1 MSRVHMRMA
10 AAIAALSVVAS
21 CGPGGGFDPD
31 LRRWGGG
38 GLATDSAA
46 AAAPA
51 RPDADARGVITF
63 ANGQVAVARA
73 GDTPASVAARL
84 GLGADE
90 LARHNALPPDTRL
103 ETGAVLV
110 LPRAVGAAPQGAVG
124 AAAGVGAGGPVS
136 ITDPFAGTA
145 ASRGTAGTSTPSATA
160 STSATPSAPAPAASA
175 PSEHIV
181 AAGETA
187 WSVARR
193 YGITVQD
200 LAAWNGLPAD
210 MSLRVG
216 QRLLIPQPGQR
227 RTAAASTST
236 TAPGQGSAT
245 PQPPSAAQPLPD
257 EATAPAADPGPAA
270 PAADLGATRTAAS
283 GSRFRM
289 PVSGPIIRT
298 YERGRND
305 GIDIAASSG
314 AAVSAAGSGTVA
326 AITRDTAGT
335 PIVVVRHDGDLMTV
349 YAGLGDVKVSRGD
362 SLAAGQALGTA
373 GSGGFVHFEVRRGFE
388 SLDPEGFLN

>member
-1 MSRVHMRMA
+1 MSRVHMQMA
-10 AAIAALSVVAS
+10 AAVAALSVVAS
-21 CGPGGGFDPD
+21 CGPNGGFDPD

-63 ANGQVAVARA
+63 SNGQVAVARA

-84 GLGADE
+84 GLAADE
-90 LARHNALPPDTRL
+90 LARHNALPADARL
-103 ETGAVLV
+103 EAGAVLV
-110 LPRAVGAAPQGAVG
+110 LPRAVGAAPQ
-124 AAAGVGAGGPVS
+124 AAAGASQGVGARGPVTV
-136 ITDPFAGTA
+136 TDPFAGT
-145 ASRGTAGTSTPSATA
+145 SDRRGNA
-160 STSATPSAPAPAASA
+160 SAPASAPPASGTPA
-175 PSEHIV
+175 PSEHVV

-187 WSVARR
+187 WSIARR

-200 LAAWNGLPAD
+200 LASWNGLPSD
-210 MSLRVG
+210 MDLRVG

-227 RTAAASTST
+227 RTAAAGSAT

-245 PQPPSAAQPLPD
+245 PQPPSAARPLPD
-257 EATAPAADPGPAA
+257 ETTTPAADPGPEA
-270 PAADLGATRTAAS
+270 PATDLGATRTAAS
-283 GSRFRM
+283 QSRFRM

-305 GIDIAASSG
+305 GIDIAASAG

-335 PIVVVRHDGDLMTV
+335 PIVVVRHDDELLTV
-349 YAGLGDVKVSRGD
+349 YAGLKDVTVSRGD
-362 SLAAGQALGTA
+362 AIAAGQTLGNA
-373 GSGGFVHFEVRRGFE
+373 GGDGFVHFEVRRGFE
-388 SLDPEGFLN
+388 SLDPERFIN